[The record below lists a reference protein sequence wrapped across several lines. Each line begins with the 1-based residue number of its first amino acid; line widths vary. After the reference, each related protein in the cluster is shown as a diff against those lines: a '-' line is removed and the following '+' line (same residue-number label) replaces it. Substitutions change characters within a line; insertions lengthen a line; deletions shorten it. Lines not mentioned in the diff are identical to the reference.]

1 MTDLSAEYAESKNKF
16 LKQIKEASKVEY
28 KPTESEKERQKFLNE
43 LVLLKKE
50 GKPYSM
56 TDLKKK
62 YGLQLLGEDKLGN
75 KIAPNLNPNH
85 RIHTEEE
92 CQALKDLIDQ
102 SGVEGIEEINLDEIA
117 NAFINESEIIF
128 HVNPD
133 DIQN

>member
-1 MTDLSAEYAESKNKF
+1 MTDLSAEYAESKKKF

-28 KPTESEKERQKFLNE
+28 EPSRSEKERQKFIDE
-43 LVLLKKE
+43 LVSLKKE

-62 YGLQLLGEDKLGN
+62 HGLQLLDQDKFGN
-75 KIAPNLNPNH
+75 KVIPDLNPNH

-92 CQALKDLIDQ
+92 YQAFKDFIEQ
-102 SGVEGIEEINLDEIA
+102 SEVEEIEEINLDEIT
-117 NAFINESEIIF
+117 NAFINESEAMF